1 MKRFS
6 ILLVGSESSGNVGAI
21 ARLCAN
27 FGVKELILIKPE
39 CVIEGEAYARAVH
52 GKRYLDESLTYQSLK
67 DVRENFDLLIGF
79 SARDAN
85 DNSNVL
91 RIPISLDVIPNKMK
105 NVGGSIG
112 LVFGRESSGL
122 TNKELNICD
131 FLTQIVLPSE
141 PKYPVLNLSHA
152 VCVALYTLSRD
163 EEKNGEQC
171 PKDEIRELNGIELR
185 MLHTFFEESVDMLFP
200 DDERRR
206 EQVKRVFQ
214 NIMGRSFVSG
224 REAHTLL
231 GTYRLISKY
240 LAPPYKKDGNQNEE
254 E

>member
-1 MKRFS
+1 MKQIS
-6 ILLVGSESSGNVGAI
+6 IVLVGSESSGNVGAI

-39 CVIEGEAYARAVH
+39 CVIDGEAYARAVH
-52 GKRYLDESLTYQSLK
+52 GKKYLDESPIYPSLK
-67 DVRENFDLLIGF
+67 DIVEKFDLLIGF

-105 NVGGSIG
+105 NVKGSIG

-131 FLTQIVLPSE
+131 FLTQIVLPTK
-141 PKYPVLNLSHA
+141 PNYPVLNLSHA
-152 VCVALYTLSRD
+152 VCVALYTLTRD
-163 EEKNGEQC
+163 EKKNEEQC
-171 PKDEIRELNGIELR
+171 PKEEIRELNGVELR

-206 EQVKRVFQ
+206 GQVKRVFQ

-231 GTYRLISKY
+231 GTFRLISKY
-240 LAPPYKKDGNQNEE
+240 LAPPYKEDRTYNEE

>member
-1 MKRFS
+1 
-6 ILLVGSESSGNVGAI
+6 
-21 ARLCAN
+21 
-27 FGVKELILIKPE
+27 
-39 CVIEGEAYARAVH
+39 GEAYARAVH
-52 GKRYLDESLTYQSLK
+52 GRNYLEENLIYPSLTDIVK
-67 DVRENFDLLIGF
+67 NFDLLIGF

-91 RIPISLDVIPNKMK
+91 RIPISLDVVPNKMK
-105 NVGGSIG
+105 NVTGSIG

-141 PKYPVLNLSHA
+141 PNYPVLNLSHA
-152 VCVALYTLSRD
+152 VCVVMYTLSRD
-163 EEKNGEQC
+163 EKKSENQC
-171 PKDEIRELNGIELR
+171 PKEDIRELSGIELR
-185 MLHTFFEESVDMLFP
+185 MLHAFFEVSVDMLFP

-231 GTYRLISKY
+231 GTFRLISKY
-240 LAPPYKKDGNQNEE
+240 LAPPYTKDREQNEE